1 MNPTRF
7 MALTDRVLPWLGAAA
22 ALLLGVG
29 LFAAFFL
36 VPPDYQQGET
46 VRIMYIHVPAAW
58 LGMFAYIVMTSASL
72 GVLVWR
78 HPLADAAQKTAAPLG
93 AAFTFVCLVTGSLWG
108 KPMWG
113 TYWVW
118 DARLTSYLVLF
129 LLYLGII
136 AIRQT
141 MDDTPRGARVAA
153 IMTLVGLIDIPIIK
167 FSVDWWNTLH
177 QPASVFRA
185 GGSTISGSMLW
196 PLLVMA
202 LGASALF
209 LTLHFMA
216 LRNEILR
223 RRIARLT
230 AAKRARGRSRR
241 AGGGGM
247 NDDAHWSYI
256 LAAYGVTFAV
266 VGAVVWRIVAEHRR
280 LLAELARLQD
290 SGGDE
295 V

>member
-1 MNPTRF
+1 

-93 AAFTFVCLVTGSLWG
+93 AVFTFVCLVTGSLWG

-202 LGASALF
+202 VGASALF

-230 AAKRARGRSRR
+230 RLSVR
-241 AGGGGM
+241 AGEA
-247 NDDAHWSYI
+247 DE
-256 LAAYGVTFAV
+256 LEAA
-266 VGAVVWRIVAEHRR
+266 E
-280 LLAELARLQD
+280 
-290 SGGDE
+290 
-295 V
+295 

>member
-1 MNPTRF
+1 

-22 ALLLGVG
+22 AVLLGVG

-93 AAFTFVCLVTGSLWG
+93 AVFTFVCLVTGSLWG

-202 LGASALF
+202 VGASALF

-230 AAKRARGRSRR
+230 RQSVR
-241 AGGGGM
+241 AGEA
-247 NDDAHWSYI
+247 DE
-256 LAAYGVTFAV
+256 LEAA
-266 VGAVVWRIVAEHRR
+266 E
-280 LLAELARLQD
+280 
-290 SGGDE
+290 
-295 V
+295 

>member
-1 MNPTRF
+1 MASFLDYFNPTRF
-7 MALTDRVLPWLGAAA
+7 MAFTDRALPWLVGASS
-22 ALLLGVG
+22 LLLGVG
-29 LFAAFFL
+29 LFGAFF
-36 VPPDYQQGET
+36 VAPPDYQQGET
-46 VRIMYIHVPAAW
+46 VRIMYIHVPSAW
-58 LGMFAYIVMTSASL
+58 LAMFAYIVMSSASL

-93 AAFTFVCLVTGSLWG
+93 AAFTFLCLVTGSLWG

-118 DARLTSYLVLF
+118 DARLTSFLVLF
-129 LLYLGII
+129 LLYLGIV

-141 MDDTPRGARVAA
+141 MDDTPRGARIAS

-167 FSVDWWNTLH
+167 YSVDWWNTLH
-177 QPASVFRA
+177 QPASVFRM

-196 PLLVMA
+196 PLLTMA

-230 AAKRARGRSRR
+230 MNQIR
-241 AGGGGM
+241 AGEIGP
-247 NDDAHWSYI
+247 A
-256 LAAYGVTFAV
+256 LETTP
-266 VGAVVWRIVAEHRR
+266 
-280 LLAELARLQD
+280 
-290 SGGDE
+290 
-295 V
+295 

>member
-7 MALTDRVLPWLGAAA
+7 MALTARVLPWLGAAA

-93 AAFTFVCLVTGSLWG
+93 AVFTFVCLVTGSLWG

-202 LGASALF
+202 VGASALF

-223 RRIARLT
+223 RRIARLI
-230 AAKRARGRSRR
+230 RHSVR
-241 AGGGGM
+241 AGEA
-247 NDDAHWSYI
+247 DE
-256 LAAYGVTFAV
+256 LEAA
-266 VGAVVWRIVAEHRR
+266 E
-280 LLAELARLQD
+280 
-290 SGGDE
+290 
-295 V
+295 

>member
-1 MNPTRF
+1 

-22 ALLLGVG
+22 AVLLGVG

-58 LGMFAYIVMTSASL
+58 LGMLAYIVMTSASL

-93 AAFTFVCLVTGSLWG
+93 AVFTFVCLVTGSLWG

-153 IMTLVGLIDIPIIK
+153 IMTLVGLIDIPIVK

-202 LGASALF
+202 IGASALF

-230 AAKRARGRSRR
+230 RQSVR
-241 AGGGGM
+241 AGEA
-247 NDDAHWSYI
+247 DE
-256 LAAYGVTFAV
+256 LEAA
-266 VGAVVWRIVAEHRR
+266 E
-280 LLAELARLQD
+280 
-290 SGGDE
+290 
-295 V
+295 

>member
-1 MNPTRF
+1 M
-7 MALTDRVLPWLGAAA
+7 
-22 ALLLGVG
+22 LGVG

-58 LGMFAYIVMTSASL
+58 LGMFGYIVMSSASL

-141 MDDTPRGARVAA
+141 MDDSPRGARIAS

-167 FSVDWWNTLH
+167 YSVDWWNTLH

-185 GGSTISGSMLW
+185 GRIDDFRFDAVAVAGDG
-196 PLLVMA
+196 A
-202 LGASALF
+202 RRLGAVPDLAFHGAAQRDFAPPDRPYHNGPHSRGRERRARDGF
-209 LTLHFMA
+209 L
-216 LRNEILR
+216 RKDSNER
-223 RRIARLT
+223 RRALVLYRARLW
-230 AAKRARGRSRR
+230 RDFRGRRR
-241 AGGGGM
+241 DDMADHARTSAPAGRTSQT
-247 NDDAHWSYI
+247 A
-256 LAAYGVTFAV
+256 
-266 VGAVVWRIVAEHRR
+266 
-280 LLAELARLQD
+280 Q
-290 SGGDE
+290 
-295 V
+295 

>member
-1 MNPTRF
+1 VNSLTTLLDYMNPTRF
-7 MALTDRVLPWLGAAA
+7 MALTDRVLPWLGSAA

-93 AAFTFVCLVTGSLWG
+93 AVFTFVCLVTGSLWG

-202 LGASALF
+202 VGASALF

-230 AAKRARGRSRR
+230 RLGVR
-241 AGGGGM
+241 AGEA
-247 NDDAHWSYI
+247 DE
-256 LAAYGVTFAV
+256 LEAA
-266 VGAVVWRIVAEHRR
+266 E
-280 LLAELARLQD
+280 
-290 SGGDE
+290 
-295 V
+295 

>member
-1 MNPTRF
+1 MATFIDYMNPTCF

-22 ALLLGVG
+22 AALLGVG

-93 AAFTFVCLVTGSLWG
+93 AVFTFVCLVTGSLWG

-202 LGASALF
+202 IGASALF

-230 AAKRARGRSRR
+230 RQSVR
-241 AGGGGM
+241 AGEV
-247 NDDAHWSYI
+247 DE
-256 LAAYGVTFAV
+256 LEAA
-266 VGAVVWRIVAEHRR
+266 E
-280 LLAELARLQD
+280 
-290 SGGDE
+290 
-295 V
+295 